1 MNMLPP
7 KRALKF
13 LRWFCRKDYLEEIE
27 GDLVELFEKHYEQ
40 SPVMAKS
47 GFTWSIIKYFR
58 PGFIRS
64 FGPVNNLN
72 TTTMLKHN
80 VKISWRSLKRQ
91 PFFTVLNTF
100 GLAIGMAGALLIS
113 LFIYDELSFDKMF
126 PDADR
131 IYRVNIDNKTS
142 GEVNKY
148 AAVSGPL
155 AEAMRRDYPHLE
167 LATRFRHT
175 GSKLVRHVDAN
186 QNVKEDDVVG
196 VDETFFEMF
205 GLDLLYGNMNTAFDE
220 KNSVVLTRKAAEKH
234 FPIDKAL
241 GQSLLLDNEEVF
253 IVRGVI
259 EDLPKNSFL
268 RNHTIF
274 ISISSF
280 QDADSPAWNN
290 WNFPTFVRLRNGASE
305 PEFQEYLG
313 TVLERYLLPWAI
325 QFIPGLTVESMKEDN
340 IKTGNY
346 MLFDAT
352 PLTAIHLG
360 SPNLSGEF
368 SLNSDVQDVYILGII
383 GIFLVLLACV
393 NFMNLSTARSLKRA
407 KEVGI
412 RKTLG
417 SNRSGLIKQF
427 LTEAMLITLFS
438 LFVAILLASIAMPFF
453 NQLSG
458 KSLSIPFDQP
468 QFWLILLGTMI
479 ILGLFSGSY
488 PAFLMSK
495 FSPIKG
501 LKGGEI
507 NRSDGRIRSTL
518 VIVQFAV
525 SVFLIASTLVVFQ
538 QLSFIQHKDL
548 GYDKDQIL
556 IIEDVDAAGSQ
567 VASFKEEIKRLSEVK
582 SVSLSSYLPTPS
594 ERSGTTFFA
603 EGHVMQADKAIIIGS
618 WDVDLDYLGTLDIQL
633 VAGRGF
639 DENLV
644 TDSSAIIL
652 NEAAALMLAS
662 TPNEVIGM
670 RITDD
675 FRSGD
680 EETMKFSTVIGVV
693 KDFHFETLRNN
704 IDAMSL
710 RLGSNADRM
719 MIKLNTE
726 DYRSTI
732 ANIEKIWTSVAPGQ
746 PLDFYFMDDSFDET
760 YKAEQRL
767 GSIFI
772 TFTILSIFIA
782 CLGLFGLAAFN
793 AEKRSKEIGIRK
805 VLGASVAQIT
815 MKLSKDFLKLVI
827 VSIVLS
833 LPIAWY
839 AMNKW
844 LEDFSYRIEVPMW
857 ALALAAILAVLI
869 SILTMSF
876 QSIKAA
882 LSNPVDSLR
891 SE

>member
-1 MNMLPP
+1 MKIIPP

-27 GDLVELFEKHYEQ
+27 GDLVELFEKLYEQ
-40 SPVMAKS
+40 SPTKAKRS
-47 GFTWSIIKYFR
+47 FTWSIIKYFR

-80 VKISWRSLKRQ
+80 VKISWRNLKRQ
-91 PFFTVLNTF
+91 PFFTALNTF
-100 GLAIGMAGALLIS
+100 GLAIGIAGALLIS
-113 LFIYDELSFDKMF
+113 IFINDELSFDKMY

-155 AEAMRRDYPHLE
+155 AEAMRKDYPHLE
-167 LATRFRHT
+167 LVTRFRNT
-175 GSKLVRHVDAN
+175 ESKLVREVNAS
-186 QNVKEDDVVG
+186 QNVKEDKVVG

-205 GLDLLYGNMNTAFDE
+205 GLDLLYGNKNTAFNE
-220 KNSVVLTRKAAEKH
+220 KNSIVLTRKAAEKH

-241 GQSLLLDNEEVF
+241 GKSLLLDNDEVY
-253 IVRGVI
+253 IVTGVL
-259 EDLPKNSFL
+259 EDLPKNSLL
-268 RNHTIF
+268 RNHTVF

-280 QDADSPAWNN
+280 QDVNSPAWNN
-290 WNFPTFVRLRNGASE
+290 WNFPTFVRLNKGASE
-305 PEFQEYLG
+305 AEFQDYLG

-340 IKTGNY
+340 ERTGNY
-346 MLFDAT
+346 MLFDAI
-352 PLTAIHLG
+352 PLTDIHLG

-368 SLNSDVQDVYILGII
+368 SLNGDVQDVYILGII
-383 GIFLVLLACV
+383 GVFLVLLACV

-417 SNRSGLIKQF
+417 SNRSGLIRQF
-427 LTEAMLITLFS
+427 LTEAMLITFLS
-438 LFVAILLASIAMPFF
+438 LVVAIAMASIAMPFF

-458 KSLSIPFDQP
+458 KSLSIPFDLP

-479 ILGLFSGSY
+479 ILGMFSGSY

-507 NRSDGRIRSTL
+507 NRSDGKIRSTL

-525 SVFLIASTLVVFQ
+525 SVFLIASTLVVYQ

-548 GYDKDQIL
+548 GYNKDQVL
-556 IIEDVDAAGSQ
+556 IIEDVDATGAQ
-567 VASFKEEIKRLSEVK
+567 VTSFKEEIKRLSEVK
-582 SVSLSSYLPTPS
+582 HVSLSSYLPTPS

-603 EGHVMQADKAIIIGS
+603 EGHVMQADKAIIIGN
-618 WDVDLDYLGTLDIQL
+618 WEVDHDYLNTLDIQL

-639 DENLV
+639 DKNLV

-652 NEAAALMLAS
+652 NEAAALMLAR
-662 TPNEVIGM
+662 TPNEVVGM

-675 FRSGD
+675 FRFGD
-680 EETMKFSTVIGVV
+680 EEKMKFRTVIGVV

-710 RLGSNADRM
+710 HLGTGADRM

-726 DYRSTI
+726 EYANTI
-732 ANIEKIWTSVAPGQ
+732 ANIENIWQRVAPDQ
-746 PLDFYFMDDSFDET
+746 PLDFYFMDDSFNET
-760 YKAEQRL
+760 YKAEERL

-772 TFTILSIFIA
+772 TFTALSIFIA

-793 AEKRSKEIGIRK
+793 AEKRAKEIGIRK

-815 MKLSKDFLKLVI
+815 MKLSRDFLSLVV
-827 VSIVLS
+827 VSIVIS

-844 LEDFSYRIEVPMW
+844 LEDFSYRIEIPIW
-857 ALALAAILAVLI
+857 ILALAAILAVVI
-869 SILTMSF
+869 SIITMSF

-882 LSNPVDSLR
+882 LSNPVNSLR